1 MERHFDEELKRL
13 NQDLIRMSDLVKKA
27 IQNSIES
34 LNSMSRKQAEEV
46 IRNDHE
52 IDLIELEID
61 EKCIETIAKHQPMA
75 RDLRFITTGMKINAE
90 LERIADLAVNISER
104 VLEIADQPVLLKL
117 DKILT
122 LSNIVQQMIY
132 ESVKSFGD
140 KNIELA
146 KKVMLSD
153 QEADRL
159 RNHIQDEL
167 LNNYI
172 CKDPAT
178 AKRGVSLLLVARYL
192 ERISDHTTNIAE
204 DVIYM
209 VQGKVV
215 KHHFHDLD

>member
-13 NQDLIRMSDLVKKA
+13 NQELIRMSDLVKKA

-34 LNSMSRKQAEEV
+34 LNSMNRKQAEDV
-46 IRNDHE
+46 ITHDHE

-104 VLEIADQPVLLKL
+104 VLEIADQPALISLEE
-117 DKILT
+117 ILT
-122 LSNIVQQMIY
+122 LTNLVQQMIY
-132 ESVKSFGD
+132 ESIKSFVD
-140 KNIELA
+140 QDSDLA

-153 QEADRL
+153 EEADRL
-159 RNHIQDEL
+159 RNHIQKGL
-167 LNNYI
+167 LENYI
-172 CKDPAT
+172 CRDPST
-178 AKRGVSLLLVARYL
+178 AKRGVSLLLIARYL

-209 VQGKVV
+209 VQGRVV
-215 KHHFHDLD
+215 KHHSQDLA